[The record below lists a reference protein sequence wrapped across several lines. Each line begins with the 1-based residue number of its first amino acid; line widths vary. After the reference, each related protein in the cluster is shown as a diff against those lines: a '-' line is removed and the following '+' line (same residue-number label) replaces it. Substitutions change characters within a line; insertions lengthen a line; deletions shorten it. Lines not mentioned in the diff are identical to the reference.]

1 VARVSD
7 NGRRRVVVTGLGMVT
22 PLGNTVEDSW
32 SALIAGESGA
42 GRITQFDPTGF
53 PVDFAC
59 EVKDLEITD
68 YIEHKASR
76 RMDRFTH
83 LALAAAR
90 QAEADAKLD
99 IAPEADRIGAA
110 VATGI
115 GGLKSFEA
123 CIQVLD
129 ARGPDRVNPFSIVQI
144 IPNLAAGWVSMELG
158 TKGPLLSECTACAA
172 SNMAIGDGLDA
183 IRLGR
188 ADVMICG
195 GTEAPV
201 SRVGIAGF
209 GAMRAISRRNGD
221 PKAASRPFDLERD
234 GFVMGEAAAMVVLE
248 ELEHA
253 NARGAKIYA
262 ELLGY
267 GLSSDATHVSDPDP
281 TGESP
286 ARALQMAFD
295 DARITPDQVGYVVMG
310 EVLQAGVGM
319 IPSRQVSAGVGCPV
333 GVGSDTINKVCAS
346 GMRAT
351 AYGDLLIRSGDHDVV
366 LTGGMESMSN
376 APYLVPKAR
385 FGYTMGDGVLVD
397 HMTSDG
403 LTSTFTHRIM
413 AEENSVVSSEIACS
427 RADQDA
433 WALRSHERAVA
444 AQDAGHLADEIVA
457 VTVPGRK
464 GDVVDADEGPRRDTS
479 AERLAALKPVF
490 SKDGATTAGNAPGV
504 NDGAAA
510 LVLASEEWAGAQGLT
525 PLARILSEGHVAD
538 DYPYLVRTPAA
549 AARAALERAGMT
561 VADVD
566 LFEINEAFCS
576 VVLSTIDLLGADADR
591 FNVQGGAV
599 AFGHPIGASGARLV
613 GTLVHQLRRRGGGIG
628 LAAICSGAA
637 QGDAMLLEVLPA

>member
-1 VARVSD
+1 MPRTVI
-7 NGRRRVVVTGLGMVT
+7 LG
-22 PLGNTVEDSW
+22 
-32 SALIAGESGA
+32 
-42 GRITQFDPTGF
+42 
-53 PVDFAC
+53 
-59 EVKDLEITD
+59 
-68 YIEHKASR
+68 
-76 RMDRFTH
+76 
-83 LALAAAR
+83 AAR
-90 QAEADAKLD
+90 TPFGRL
-99 IAPEADRIGAA
+99 G
-110 VATGI
+110 
-115 GGLKSFEA
+115 GGLASLPA
-123 CIQVLD
+123 PQLGIH
-129 ARGPDRVNPFSIVQI
+129 AGS
-144 IPNLAAGWVSMELG
+144 AA
-158 TKGPLLSECTACAA
+158 
-172 SNMAIGDGLDA
+172 
-183 IRLGR
+183 
-188 ADVMICG
+188 
-195 GTEAPV
+195 
-201 SRVGIAGF
+201 
-209 GAMRAISRRNGD
+209 
-221 PKAASRPFDLERD
+221 LERA
-234 GFVMGEAAAMVVLE
+234 G
-248 ELEHA
+248 
-253 NARGAKIYA
+253 
-262 ELLGY
+262 
-267 GLSSDATHVSDPDP
+267 VS
-281 TGESP
+281 
-286 ARALQMAFD
+286 
-295 DARITPDQVGYVVMG
+295 PDQVGYVVMG

-351 AYGDLLIRSGDHDVV
+351 AYGDLLIRAGDHDVV
-366 LTGGMESMSN
+366 LAGGMESMSN
-376 APYLVPKAR
+376 APYLLPKAR

-413 AEENSVVSSEIACS
+413 AEENSVVSAEIACS

-444 AQDAGHLADEIVA
+444 AQDAGQLADEIVA

-464 GDVVDADEGPRRDTS
+464 GDTEVDADEGPRRDTS

-549 AARAALERAGMT
+549 AARTALERAGMT

-637 QGDAMLLEVLPA
+637 QGDAMLIEVLPA

>member
-1 VARVSD
+1 MPRTVI
-7 NGRRRVVVTGLGMVT
+7 LG
-22 PLGNTVEDSW
+22 
-32 SALIAGESGA
+32 
-42 GRITQFDPTGF
+42 
-53 PVDFAC
+53 
-59 EVKDLEITD
+59 
-68 YIEHKASR
+68 
-76 RMDRFTH
+76 
-83 LALAAAR
+83 AAR
-90 QAEADAKLD
+90 TPFCRL
-99 IAPEADRIGAA
+99 G
-110 VATGI
+110 
-115 GGLKSFEA
+115 GGLASLSA
-123 CIQVLD
+123 PQLGIH
-129 ARGPDRVNPFSIVQI
+129 AGS
-144 IPNLAAGWVSMELG
+144 AA
-158 TKGPLLSECTACAA
+158 
-172 SNMAIGDGLDA
+172 
-183 IRLGR
+183 
-188 ADVMICG
+188 
-195 GTEAPV
+195 
-201 SRVGIAGF
+201 
-209 GAMRAISRRNGD
+209 
-221 PKAASRPFDLERD
+221 LERA
-234 GFVMGEAAAMVVLE
+234 G
-248 ELEHA
+248 
-253 NARGAKIYA
+253 
-262 ELLGY
+262 
-267 GLSSDATHVSDPDP
+267 VS
-281 TGESP
+281 
-286 ARALQMAFD
+286 
-295 DARITPDQVGYVVMG
+295 PDQVGYVVMG

-413 AEENSVVSSEIACS
+413 AEENSVVSAEIACS
-427 RADQDA
+427 REDQDA

-457 VTVPGRK
+457 VTVAGRK
-464 GDVVDADEGPRRDTS
+464 GDTVVDADEGPRRDTS

-525 PLARILSEGHVAD
+525 PLARILSEGQVAD

-549 AARAALERAGMT
+549 AARMALERAGMT

-576 VVLSTIDLLGADADR
+576 VVLSTIDLLGADPDR